1 MAVNV
6 KAKYKNIP
14 NQVIG
19 PFVATL
25 QYFDSSGITLNS
37 GSVSTIYSTSGMT
50 SSGSVEVFN
59 IGPQYATLK
68 TDLTHQQLTS
78 GYTFNQIKCGDSYI
92 TFQCTD
98 VCYTSYVAD
107 LVGANG
113 SPVLKLTVTN
123 DDLDSVN
130 VSSTLTVV
138 PLNNAPSPIPSSISV
153 STTSGSNFSE
163 IILGKGKYD
172 FNFNITATSP
182 TINKKVK
189 LEFIECESL

>member
-1 MAVNV
+1 MAVNI

-14 NQVIG
+14 NQIIG

-25 QYFDSSGITLNS
+25 QYFDSSGFTFNS
-37 GSVSTIYSTSGMT
+37 GSSNTLLNTTGAT

-68 TDLTHQQLTS
+68 TDLTHQQLIS
-78 GYTFNQIKCGDSYI
+78 GFTFNQIKCGDSYI
-92 TFQCTD
+92 TFQSTD
-98 VCYTSYVAD
+98 VCYNSYVAD

-138 PLNNAPSPIPSSISV
+138 PLNDSPSPIPSSISV
-153 STTSGSNFSE
+153 STTSGSNSSM
-163 IILGKGKYD
+163 IILNKGKYD
-172 FNFNITATSP
+172 FTFNITSTSP
-182 TINKKVK
+182 TTYKKVE
-189 LEFIECESL
+189 LEFIECETL